1 MQLLNDKHV
10 LLQLYLVLQTH
21 EHECGT
27 HTVESLTNVSTLC
40 LQVMFFH
47 TILGKEF
54 LYGPLS
60 PNSGNDALSIY
71 KVKTKAAFV
80 F

>member
-1 MQLLNDKHV
+1 MQMQLLYNKNV
-10 LLQLYLVLQTH
+10 LLQLYLVLQTQ

-27 HTVESLTNVSTLC
+27 HTVESIANVSTLC

-54 LYGPLS
+54 FYGTLFPS
-60 PNSGNDALSIY
+60 SGNDTLAS
-71 KVKTKAAFV
+71 
-80 F
+80 